1 MEKEKKAITAKKV
14 AKKSEPKKAT
24 ETKKVVA
31 KPVKEEKVQPVEV
44 KLEPTKVET
53 KKATFN
59 QELNLLIGLLSLMT
73 IITFCFAFQ
82 GGDAEILG
90 WELVLK
96 SGGYSGVFKGLMI
109 LYVVSIFIDCILSI
123 KIDTENEIFNIVE
136 KALYMFT
143 VIINFVVVAVLLS
156 IIGKVGIGL
165 IIFFIISIVSAVV
178 KFSRIFAQK

>member
-1 MEKEKKAITAKKV
+1 
-14 AKKSEPKKAT
+14 
-24 ETKKVVA
+24 
-31 KPVKEEKVQPVEV
+31 
-44 KLEPTKVET
+44 
-53 KKATFN
+53 
-59 QELNLLIGLLSLMT
+59 MT